1 MTVVDEVVDARAHAA
16 RLAPARINPAQQWW
30 VLTQRGLLK
39 VLRNGEFVFAF
50 LSPALLAVCFFLPL
64 RNVVAEVSEGA
75 IDYAQFLMP
84 IIMLQ
89 SMAFVASASAMRSAL
104 DGQEGVH
111 TRFRVMPMPAAVP
124 FLARTATNAVLLVV
138 ALVFGLLAC
147 LIMGWRPVP
156 LDEDGGGV
164 AGAVLA
170 IGIVGVFGVIFALL
184 ADALGLV
191 ATTPTA
197 TSQLVAFPTLI
208 LGMLSTGFIPLA
220 MFPEWIRGFVRNQ
233 PISQITK
240 SMREAM
246 EGRLTWN
253 GLGPTVWWAV
263 GLLAV
268 AVVLFAL
275 AARRTDR

>member
-1 MTVVDEVVDARAHAA
+1 MTAVVDVVPAAPEAPAA
-16 RLAPARINPAQQWW
+16 RISALQQWW
-30 VLTQRGLLK
+30 VLTCRGLLK
-39 VLRNGEFVFAF
+39 VFRNGEFIFAF

-64 RNVVAEVSEGA
+64 RKVVAEVTDGG

-111 TRFRVMPMPAAVP
+111 TRFRVMPMPAVVP
-124 FLARTATNAVLLVV
+124 FLARTATNVVLLLV
-138 ALVFGLLAC
+138 ALICGVAAC
-147 LIMGWRPVP
+147 LIMGWRPLP

-164 AGAVLA
+164 TGALIA
-170 IGIVGVFGVIFALL
+170 IAIVGVFGLIFALL
-184 ADALGLV
+184 SDALGLV
-191 ATTPTA
+191 AKTPTA

-240 SMREAM
+240 AMREAM
-246 EGRLTWN
+246 EGRLIWD
-253 GLGPTVWWAV
+253 GLAPTVWWAL
-263 GLLAV
+263 GLLAL
-268 AVVLFAL
+268 ALVLFGF
-275 AARRTDR
+275 AAREANR

>member
-1 MTVVDEVVDARAHAA
+1 MTVAVERVPVV
-16 RLAPARINPAQQWW
+16 PEPSPPRISAGQQWW
-30 VLTQRGLLK
+30 VLTCRGLLK
-39 VLRNGEFVFAF
+39 VARNGEFVFAF
-50 LSPALLAVCFFLPL
+50 VSPALLAVCFFLPL
-64 RNVVAEVSEGA
+64 RKVVAEVTEGG

-111 TRFRVMPMPAAVP
+111 TRFRVMPMPAVVP
-124 FLARTATNAVLLVV
+124 FLARTATNVVLLVV
-138 ALVFGLLAC
+138 ALICGVAAC

-164 AGAVLA
+164 AGAVIA
-170 IGIVGVFGVIFALL
+170 IAIVGAFGLIFALM
-184 ADALGLV
+184 ADAIGLV
-191 ATTPTA
+191 AKTPTA

-233 PISQITK
+233 PISQVTK

-246 EGRLTWN
+246 EGRLTWD
-253 GLGPTVWWAV
+253 GLGPTVWWGL

-268 AVVLFAL
+268 ALVLFGF
-275 AARRTDR
+275 AAREANR

>member
-1 MTVVDEVVDARAHAA
+1 MTVAVERMAA
-16 RLAPARINPAQQWW
+16 GPVALPARISAAQQWW
-30 VLTQRGLLK
+30 VLTCRGLLK
-39 VLRNGEFVFAF
+39 VFRNGEFVFAF
-50 LSPALLAVCFFLPL
+50 VSPALLAVCFFLPL
-64 RNVVAEVSEGA
+64 RNVVAEVTEGG

-124 FLARTATNAVLLVV
+124 FLARTATNVVLLLV
-138 ALVFGLLAC
+138 ALICGVAAC
-147 LIMGWRPVP
+147 LIMGWRPLP

-164 AGAVLA
+164 SGALIA
-170 IGIVGVFGVIFALL
+170 IAIVGVFGLIFALL

-191 ATTPTA
+191 AKTPTA

-220 MFPEWIRGFVRNQ
+220 MFPEWIHGFVRNQ

-246 EGRLTWN
+246 EGGLTWD
-253 GLGPTVWWAV
+253 GLAPTVWWALA
-263 GLLAV
+263 LLVLAL
-268 AVVLFAL
+268 VLFGF
-275 AARRTDR
+275 AARETNR